1 MAVLPGDYPGGA
13 ANFFITEVII
23 LKKLLSVF
31 SSRTFVTSFCTS
43 FGIFAAAAGVL
54 WFTGNAETE
63 SPVKQPIKT
72 AEAYHQ
78 LETSVTTTSAT
89 EITTTSTTTTTS
101 SATSSSTTTST
112 SATTSS
118 ATTTTEETTTTTA
131 VTEEPTEPETE
142 TTPAEEESH
151 PVYDFS
157 YLEAGDSPNSSYY
170 QDRLVILGD
179 SIAYGFNAYGYIPFE
194 HNLATESVSIWNFDH
209 FTFDKGGGEM
219 GIIDAADY
227 VDPALIYMSLGMNDL
242 YTYTPA
248 DFASHYR
255 TRVEEIL
262 ERVPDTTIVIGS
274 ITPVSAECSFT
285 DNDTIRSFNSALEV
299 MVEDMGSDQVYY
311 FDSHMVLADPF
322 TGALKEGRS
331 GGDGIHLGGSCYND
345 LLVALYNYLD
355 TTCAVDNIKV
365 HDGY

>member
-1 MAVLPGDYPGGA
+1 
-13 ANFFITEVII
+13 
-23 LKKLLSVF
+23 
-31 SSRTFVTSFCTS
+31 
-43 FGIFAAAAGVL
+43 VL
-54 WFTGNAETE
+54 WFTSNAETD

-72 AEAYHQ
+72 AEAYH
-78 LETSVTTTSAT
+78 LTETSVTTTLTTEMTTVTTTASTSTSAS
-89 EITTTSTTTTTS
+89 TTSATSTT
-101 SATSSSTTTST
+101 ATSSSTSTT
-112 SATTSS
+112 
-118 ATTTTEETTTTTA
+118 ETTTTTTE
-131 VTEEPTEPETE
+131 VTEEPTEPATE

-157 YLEAGDSPNSSYY
+157 YLEAGDSPNSGYY

-285 DNDTIRSFNSALEV
+285 DNDTIRAFNSALEV

-311 FDSHMVLADPF
+311 FDSHLVLADPS
-322 TGALKEGRS
+322 TGALKDGLS
-331 GGDGIHLGGSCYND
+331 GGDGIHLGKSCYND
-345 LLVALYNYLD
+345 LLVGLYNFLD
-355 TTCAVDNIKV
+355 TTCAVDNINV